1 MSFPTTLVLVL
12 LASYGLCNLLLSV
25 AVGALWRA
33 GGFLPLKRADALLA
47 LRLLPA
53 AGSALAVLTVV
64 LPAFLLYEP
73 AHADDKPGAL
83 LVVAAGLAL
92 LVIFD
97 GIRRAARAARAARA
111 LVRSAPPLRTEAF
124 EDGARVSLVNLSE
137 PVVAVVG
144 GWRQRIVAAHCVA
157 AACDGEEFRQVVAHE
172 TAHIDARD
180 NLKLLALLAV
190 PDVLAWLPAG
200 RALNAQWQAAAEI
213 EADERASG
221 ADPHKRVAL
230 ASALIKVARLA
241 IAGPRSA
248 RGAHANEP
256 GDGLEQRIKRL
267 LAPPAGG
274 APAFP
279 GRRIATSALLVPL
292 LAVPLYAF
300 VHRVIEFL
308 VAFGR

>member
-12 LASYGLCNLLLSV
+12 LASYGLTNLLLSGVV
-25 AVGALWRA
+25 AAGWRA
-33 GGFLPLKRADALLA
+33 GGFARLKRADALLA

-53 AGSALAVLTVV
+53 AGAALAVLTVV

-73 AHADDKPGAL
+73 AHADDHPGPL
-83 LVVAAGLAL
+83 LVLAAGLTL
-92 LVIFD
+92 LVCLD
-97 GIRRAARAARAARA
+97 GIRRVGQAARAARA
-111 LVRSAPPLRTEAF
+111 LVRSAELLRTEAF
-124 EDGARVSLVNLSE
+124 EDGPEVNLVNLAE

-144 GWRQRIVAAHCVA
+144 GWRQRIMAAQCVA
-157 AACDGEEFRQVVAHE
+157 VACDGEEFRQVVAHE
-172 TAHIDARD
+172 AAHIDARD
-180 NLKLLALLAV
+180 NLKRLALLAV

-200 RALNAQWQAAAEI
+200 RGLNAQWQAATEI

-221 ADPHKRVAL
+221 ADPRKRVAL

-241 IAGPRSA
+241 IAGPRPA
-248 RGAHANEP
+248 RSVCASGP
-256 GDGLEQRIKRL
+256 GGGLEQRIKRL
-267 LAPPAGG
+267 LAPSSGRAR
-274 APAFP
+274 AFP
-279 GRRIATSALLVPL
+279 GRRVATSALLAPL

>member
-97 GIRRAARAARAARA
+97 GIRRAARAARAARC
-111 LVRSAPPLRTEAF
+111 
-124 EDGARVSLVNLSE
+124 EDGR
-137 PVVAVVG
+137 
-144 GWRQRIVAAHCVA
+144 AAPGCST
-157 AACDGEEFRQVVAHE
+157 R
-172 TAHIDARD
+172 RD
-180 NLKLLALLAV
+180 RRKAE
-190 PDVLAWLPAG
+190 G
-200 RALNAQWQAAAEI
+200 R
-213 EADERASG
+213 R
-221 ADPHKRVAL
+221 DP
-230 ASALIKVARLA
+230 KVRWP
-241 IAGPRSA
+241 AGPRRP
-248 RGAHANEP
+248 RG
-256 GDGLEQRIKRL
+256 
-267 LAPPAGG
+267 
-274 APAFP
+274 
-279 GRRIATSALLVPL
+279 
-292 LAVPLYAF
+292 
-300 VHRVIEFL
+300 
-308 VAFGR
+308 